1 MKQHAAGIKY
11 NKKNY
16 RKLSIINIDD
26 SFQSCHW
33 RGLHCV

>member
-16 RKLSIINIDD
+16 RKLSIINIDED
-26 SFQSCHW
+26 SYK
-33 RGLHCV
+33 LP